1 MSSNNINWNDVIKK
15 EARGINDEKLGEV
28 QDIQGNYVLREEL
41 LIKNNFI
48 FLKIK
53 QKGMMEL
60 F

>member
-15 EARGINDEKLGEV
+15 EARGINDENLGEV